1 MASAMRPARYCSVY
15 SDRPAMRKRS
25 AVTAI
30 TAQAST
36 TATMLTN
43 LVIALA
49 LPPAFPEIAFT
60 SARAEWR
67 LHLLGAPFLI
77 SLLLRTTRGFGVGPA
92 WPPPPRRGG
101 RGGFPSEAKR
111 SAEPRVGGRVSE
123 SELFSES

>member
-15 SDRPAMRKRS
+15 SDRPAMRNRS

-49 LPPAFPEIAFT
+49 LPPAFPEKTFT

-67 LHLLGAPFLI
+67 LHPFRCSLSEFSTVSDDQSDLGVSRLLHLSPPGGERSDSKRREAERRNPGEGACQ
-77 SLLLRTTRGFGVGPA
+77 
-92 WPPPPRRGG
+92 
-101 RGGFPSEAKR
+101 
-111 SAEPRVGGRVSE
+111 RV
-123 SELFSES
+123 